1 MAEKQIAKVGWWH
14 EAIVDWMLENPDG
27 KLGECAAHFGRTQGW
42 ISVIIN
48 SDAFKELLEQR
59 KLLHAHMISLTLTEK
74 LEGIAHQ
81 SLDALEE
88 SLEAHKDGG
97 TMSVGCARDTAEMA
111 LKALGYTARSKGA
124 LNVNVS
130 PGGNVNISTAS
141 PEVLAEA
148 RRKMKEMQDA
158 RYNDQRQAPGEQEP
172 ALLPAP
178 S

>member
-14 EAIVDWMLENPDG
+14 EAIIDWMLENPDG
-27 KLGECAAHFGRTQGW
+27 KLGQCAMHFGRTQAW

-111 LKALGYTARSKGA
+111 LKALGYTARSPGA
-124 LNVNVS
+124 LHLNVPHGS
-130 PGGNVNISTAS
+130 QVNIGVAT

-158 RYNDQRQAPGEQEP
+158 KYADRDRGQPEP
-172 ALLPAP
+172 QLLPAP